1 MEGVTFSTPGGGGG
15 AGIFSALE
23 WIMKGAV
30 WLRAAAVCVCRTPDG
45 GEELRAGEGA
55 RLCRRLAVF
64 GIDGTTFLVYGHLC
78 VKYEKSSLKSASE
91 NK

>member
-1 MEGVTFSTPGGGGG
+1 MEERSYEV
-15 AGIFSALE
+15 
-23 WIMKGAV
+23 
-30 WLRAAAVCVCRTPDG
+30 
-45 GEELRAGEGA
+45 GEGA

>member
-1 MEGVTFSTPGGGGG
+1 VLCGSVLLLFVCAGHRMEERSYEV
-15 AGIFSALE
+15 
-23 WIMKGAV
+23 
-30 WLRAAAVCVCRTPDG
+30 
-45 GEELRAGEGA
+45 GEGA